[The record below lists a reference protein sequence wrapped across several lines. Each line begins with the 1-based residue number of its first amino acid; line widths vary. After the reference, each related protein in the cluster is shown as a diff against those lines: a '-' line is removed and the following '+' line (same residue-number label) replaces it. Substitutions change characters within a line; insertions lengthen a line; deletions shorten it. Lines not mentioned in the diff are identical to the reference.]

1 MRNRI
6 SNAYNRTR
14 APLGMLASALLG
26 MALVLVYLHFEPQS
40 GRYTD
45 ADIQRIADERIAEAT
60 PPPPIEPQ
68 VFGLVRPSVVQ
79 ITRLLPGETDPTRRG
94 RGIGSGVLVD
104 EAGTILTAFHVVSG
118 SETVTVRF
126 FDGTTAQG
134 TVGQKQPEKDLAVIN
149 VKSKLP
155 DGVVPAVLA
164 GGVAQGDKVMAFG
177 SPFGLDG
184 SVSLGIVSA
193 LNRAFT
199 VEETGQ
205 TLQGMIQFDAAVNPG
220 NSGGPLVDLG
230 GRVVGI
236 VVGLVNPTNEK
247 VFIGLGFAM
256 PIESSGSLIPPLG

>member
-1 MRNRI
+1 MKERFSRAFNR
-6 SNAYNRTR
+6 SKT
-14 APLGMLASALLG
+14 PMGMLASALLG
-26 MALVLVYLHFEPQS
+26 VAIVLGYLHFDPQE

-45 ADIQRIADERIAEAT
+45 TDIQRIADQRIAEAT

-68 VFGLVRPSVVQ
+68 VFALVRPSVVQ
-79 ITRLLPGETDPTRRG
+79 ITRPLPGETDPTRRG
-94 RGIGSGVLVD
+94 RGIGSGVVVD
-104 EAGTILTAFHVVSG
+104 DAGSILTAYHVIANADN
-118 SETVTVRF
+118 VTVRF

-134 TVGQKQPEKDLAVIN
+134 TVGMRQPEKDLAVIH
-149 VKSKLP
+149 VRSRLP
-155 DGVVPAVLA
+155 NGVTPAVLA

-184 SVSLGIVSA
+184 SVSMGIVSA
-193 LNRAFT
+193 LNRSFT

-236 VVGLVNPTNEK
+236 VVGLVNPTNER

-256 PIESSGSLIPPLG
+256 PIESSSGILPPLG

>member
-1 MRNRI
+1 MKSRI
-6 SNAYNRTR
+6 GNAFQRIKT
-14 APLGMLASALLG
+14 PLSMLASALLG
-26 MALVLVYLHFEPQS
+26 VALVLAYLHFAPPEGKYS
-40 GRYTD
+40 D
-45 ADIQRIADERIAEAT
+45 ADIARIADARIEEAT

-79 ITRLLPGETDPTRRG
+79 ITRPLQGEADATRRG
-94 RGIGSGVLVD
+94 RGIGSGVVVD
-104 EAGTILTAFHVVSG
+104 EAGTILTAYHVIAG
-118 SETVTVRF
+118 IDNVTVRF

-134 TVGQKQPEKDLAVIN
+134 TVTTKQPEKDLAV
-149 VKSKLP
+149 VQVRGKLP
-155 DGVVPAVLA
+155 QGVTPAVLS
-164 GGVAQGDKVMAFG
+164 GGVQQGDKVMAFG

-193 LNRAFT
+193 LNRSFT

-220 NSGGPLVDLG
+220 NSGGPLVDLS

-236 VVGLVNPTNEK
+236 VVGLVNPTNER

>member
-1 MRNRI
+1 MKTRLTNGYR
-6 SNAYNRTR
+6 RTKQ
-14 APLGMLASALLG
+14 PLSMLASALLG
-26 MALVLVYLHFEPQS
+26 VAIVLGYLHFNPQS
-40 GRYTD
+40 GKYTD
-45 ADIQRIADERIAEAT
+45 ADIQRIADQRIAEAT

-68 VFGLVRPSVVQ
+68 VFALVRPSVVQ
-79 ITRLLPGETDPTRRG
+79 ITRPLPGETDPTKRG
-94 RGIGSGVLVD
+94 RGIGSGVVVD
-104 EAGTILTAFHVVSG
+104 EAGTILTAYHVVSG
-118 SETVTVRF
+118 IDTVTVRF
-126 FDGTTAQG
+126 FDGSTAQG
-134 TVGQKQPEKDLAVIN
+134 TVGQKQPEKDLAVVN

-155 DGVVPAVLA
+155 QGVTPAVLA

-184 SVSLGIVSA
+184 SVSSGIVSS

-236 VVGLVNPTNEK
+236 VVGLVNPTNER